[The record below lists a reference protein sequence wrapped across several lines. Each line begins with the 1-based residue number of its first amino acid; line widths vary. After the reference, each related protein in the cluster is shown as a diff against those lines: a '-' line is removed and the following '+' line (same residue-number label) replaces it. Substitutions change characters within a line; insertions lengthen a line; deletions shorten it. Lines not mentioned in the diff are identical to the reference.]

1 VHLKFRN
8 SVLDLSVPRV
18 MGILNRTPDSFSD
31 GGAFTDFDTALRHAH
46 EIVEQ
51 GADLLDIGGESTR
64 PGAEAIGVQQELD
77 RVIPLVERLAGEVPV
92 PISVDTGKP
101 EVMRAAIV
109 AGAGMINDV
118 YGLRVPGALQAAHEC
133 GVPVCVMHMQG
144 EPRSM
149 QQHPHYRDVVLEVK
163 QFLSQRVQACVDSG
177 IPKQSVV
184 IDPGFGFGKN
194 MDHNLAL
201 LRRLSEFAELGQPL
215 LVGLSRKSML
225 GTLLGGA
232 GVGERLYGSIAAAAL
247 AVLNG
252 AQIVRCH
259 DVGPT
264 VEALK
269 VITTARIPR

>member
-1 VHLKFRN
+1 MQLKFRKQ
-8 SVLDLSVPRV
+8 VLDLSRPKV

-31 GGAFTDFDTALRHAH
+31 GGAFTDLDAALQHAH
-46 EIVEQ
+46 AMVGQ

-64 PGAEAIGVQQELD
+64 PGAEAISVQQELD
-77 RVIPLVERLAGEVPV
+77 RVIPLIERLTAEIPV
-92 PISVDTGKP
+92 PISVDTSKP
-101 EVMRAAIV
+101 EVMRAAV
-109 AGAGMINDV
+109 AAGADMINDV
-118 YGLRVPGALQAAHEC
+118 YAFRLPGALQAAHAC
-133 GVPVCVMHMQG
+133 SVPVCVMHMQG

-149 QQHPHYRDVVLEVK
+149 QQHPEYRDVVTEVT
-163 QFLSQRVQACVDSG
+163 QFLQQRVQACVAAG
-177 IPKQSVV
+177 IPSQSVL

-194 MDHNLAL
+194 LEHNLAL
-201 LRRLSEFAELGQPL
+201 LRQLSRFAALGQPL

-232 GVGERLYGSIAAAAL
+232 AVGQRLYGSIAAAAV

-252 AQIVRCH
+252 AHIVRCH

-269 VITTARIPR
+269 VVTAARIAR

>member
-1 VHLKFRN
+1 MQLQFGKQI
-8 SVLDLSVPRV
+8 LDLSRPKV

-46 EIVEQ
+46 EMVEQ

-64 PGAEAIGVQQELD
+64 PGAEAIGVQEELD
-77 RVIPLVERLAGEVPV
+77 RVIPLIERLAAEVPV
-92 PISVDTGKP
+92 PVSVDTSKP
-101 EVMRAAIV
+101 EVMRAAV
-109 AGAGMINDV
+109 AAGAGMINDV
-118 YGLRVPGALQAAHEC
+118 YGLRSAGALQAAHEC

-149 QQHPHYRDVVLEVK
+149 QQHPHYRDVVAEVK
-163 QFLSQRVQACVDSG
+163 QFLAQRVEACVSSG
-177 IPKQSVV
+177 IPEHSIL

-194 MDHNLAL
+194 LEHNLAL
-201 LRRLSEFAELGQPL
+201 LKHLSELATTGQPL

-225 GTLLGGA
+225 GVLLGGA
-232 GVGERLYGSIAAAAL
+232 GAGERLYASIAAAIF

-252 AQIVRCH
+252 AHIVRCH

-269 VITTARIPR
+269 VVTAARIAQ